1 MKVKDLIVK
10 DEEYQGTKFKTLW
23 VVLEDGSTYKIGTL
37 KQGTNINYINCVH
50 KEFKKN

>member
-10 DEEYQGTKFKTLW
+10 EEEFNGYKFN
-23 VVLEDGSTYKIGTL
+23 VLYVILDNGKEYKIGTL
-37 KQGTNINYINCVH
+37 KDSTNCNYVNCVH